1 MKLLIPA
8 LLLIAALSACTQTHV
23 RPTTA
28 AERAAWAVPVKRD
41 ANLYRIDDKL
51 YRSEQLMAADADMV
65 RRLGIA
71 SVVNLRFFDRNDNE
85 TVLAGSGIRLLNR
98 PLLTWRI
105 RPKDIAETLYLIE
118 RQQQHGAVLV
128 HCYHGADR
136 TGLIAGMYRIV
147 YQGWTVEAAKR
158 EMQQG
163 PYGYHSI
170 WKNIGNL
177 FSDENV
183 AEVKAHLARLRAADR
198 VAASIRQN
206 RRPVVAY
213 GETRT

>member
-1 MKLLIPA
+1 MNTLLPA
-8 LLLIAALSACTQTHV
+8 LLLAVSLTACTRPHV
-23 RPTTA
+23 QA
-28 AERAAWAVPVKRD
+28 AADSERAAWAVPVKRD
-41 ANLYRIDDKL
+41 ANLYRVDNRL
-51 YRSEQLMAADADMV
+51 YRSEQLTAADSDAV
-65 RRLGIA
+65 RRLGIK

-85 TVLAGSGIRLLNR
+85 TALAGSGIRLLNR

-118 RQQQHGAVLV
+118 RQQKNGAVLV

-147 YQGWTVEAAKR
+147 YQGWTAEAAKR

-183 AEVKAHLARLRAADR
+183 AEVKAHLARLRAE
-198 VAASIRQN
+198 
-206 RRPVVAY
+206 
-213 GETRT
+213 GK